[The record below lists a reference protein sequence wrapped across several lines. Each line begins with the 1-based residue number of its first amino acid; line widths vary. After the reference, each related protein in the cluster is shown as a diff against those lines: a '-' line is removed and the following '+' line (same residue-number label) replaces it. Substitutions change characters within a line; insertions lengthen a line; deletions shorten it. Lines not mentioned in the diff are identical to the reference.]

1 MKWLEN
7 KKSTYT
13 RLKRVYYQLSK
24 EHGQSVLIEI
34 CLQSTNSHGKA
45 ASFKIHDYN
54 QHQGTANFKL

>member
-34 CLQSTNSHGKA
+34 CLQITNSHGKA

-54 QHQGTANFKL
+54 QLQ